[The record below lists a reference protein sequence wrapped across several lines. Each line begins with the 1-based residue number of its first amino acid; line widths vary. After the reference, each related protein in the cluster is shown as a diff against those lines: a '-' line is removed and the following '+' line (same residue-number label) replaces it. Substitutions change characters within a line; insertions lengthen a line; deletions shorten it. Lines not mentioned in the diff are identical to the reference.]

1 MRTRILF
8 VDDEQSIVK
17 VMDKMLT
24 EMGYSV
30 TCVNDS
36 IKALETFRANPYGFD
51 LIITDMTMPGMNG
64 TDLTNNI
71 LKINP
76 HSKVIVLTG
85 FSDVHNPGARMRIE
99 KPINAATLDSAI
111 KTVLDMD

>member
-8 VDDEQSIVK
+8 VDDEPQIVK

-24 EMGYSV
+24 EMGYAV

-36 IKALETFRANPYGFD
+36 IKALEIFRSNPHFD

-76 HSKVIVLTG
+76 HAKVIVLTG
-85 FSDVHNPGARMRIE
+85 FSNVHNPGARMRIE
-99 KPINAATLDSAI
+99 KPINITTLNLAI
-111 KTVLDMD
+111 ETVLNMD